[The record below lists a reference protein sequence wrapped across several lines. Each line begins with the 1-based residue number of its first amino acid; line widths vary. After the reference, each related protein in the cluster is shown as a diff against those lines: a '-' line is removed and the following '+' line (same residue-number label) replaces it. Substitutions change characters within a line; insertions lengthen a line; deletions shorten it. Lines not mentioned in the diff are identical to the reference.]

1 MKRRRLLAASATAAT
16 VSLAGCGSPGGDD
29 GGEDPYDLEEPERV
43 EHPARVED
51 TKRGDRPS
59 APA

>member
-1 MKRRRLLAASATAAT
+1 MRRRRFLAASTTAAT
-16 VSLAGCGSPGGDD
+16 VSLAGCGSPGGRD
-29 GGEDPYDLEEPERV
+29 GGEDPYDVEEPERV

>member
-1 MKRRRLLAASATAAT
+1 MRRRRFLAASAIAAT

-29 GGEDPYDLEEPERV
+29 GGEDPYDLKEPERV